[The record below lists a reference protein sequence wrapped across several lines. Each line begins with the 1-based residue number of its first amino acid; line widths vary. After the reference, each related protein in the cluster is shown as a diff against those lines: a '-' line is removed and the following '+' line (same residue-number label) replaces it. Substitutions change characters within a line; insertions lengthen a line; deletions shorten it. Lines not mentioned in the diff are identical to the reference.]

1 MNYSIVLYILG
12 CVLKFESAFLVLPAL
27 VGLIYR
33 EHASVSYL
41 AVAVLCLTLGVLLTH
56 KKPRS
61 TNLYTREGFVAVA
74 LSWIIMSIFGAIPFV
89 LTGDI
94 PFYVDA
100 LFETISGFTTTGS
113 SILTDVESISKA
125 SLFWRSFSHW
135 IGGMGVFVFIMAILP
150 MMGGSTM
157 NLMKAESPGPSVS
170 KLVPHVKDTA
180 KILYG
185 IYIAITI
192 CEATILRALGMPLF
206 DSLTTTFGTVGTG
219 GFGIRNDS
227 IAGYS
232 PAIQITITVF
242 MILSG
247 INYTAYFYILTGK
260 IKELFKIEEVRWY
273 LAIIFGSVAV
283 ITWNVRSLYP
293 TFSETL
299 RHAFFQVGSIITTTG
314 YATTDF
320 DLWPALSKTLLV
332 TLMFI
337 GACAGSTSGGI
348 KVSRILILL
357 KTIRK
362 ELSLIIHPRQ
372 VKKIRMDGHPVD
384 HETLR
389 SANVF
394 LVVYFVLLLT
404 SMLLISV
411 DEFDFSTN
419 FTSVVTVLNN
429 IGPGL
434 NLVGPTQ
441 NFSIFSPFSKFV
453 LMFDMLAG
461 RLELFPMMI
470 LLMPSTHPFQKC
482 SNAVT
487 NPERGVSSHGNSS
500 MNIT

>member
-41 AVAVLCLTLGVLLTH
+41 AVAVLCLILGVLLTH

-394 LVVYFVLLLT
+394 LFVYFVLLLT

-470 LLMPSTHPFQKC
+470 LLMPSTWK
-482 SNAVT
+482 
-487 NPERGVSSHGNSS
+487 RK
-500 MNIT
+500 

>member
-41 AVAVLCLTLGVLLTH
+41 AVAVLCLILGVLLTH

-260 IKELFKIEEVRWY
+260 IKELLKIEEVRWY

-470 LLMPSTHPFQKC
+470 LLMPSTWK
-482 SNAVT
+482 
-487 NPERGVSSHGNSS
+487 RK
-500 MNIT
+500 

>member
-41 AVAVLCLTLGVLLTH
+41 AVAVLCLILGVLLTH

-337 GACAGSTSGGI
+337 GACAGSKSGGI

-470 LLMPSTHPFQKC
+470 LLMPSTWK
-482 SNAVT
+482 
-487 NPERGVSSHGNSS
+487 RK
-500 MNIT
+500 

>member
-41 AVAVLCLTLGVLLTH
+41 AVAVLCLILGVLLTH

-394 LVVYFVLLLT
+394 LVVYFALLLT

-470 LLMPSTHPFQKC
+470 LLMPSTWK
-482 SNAVT
+482 
-487 NPERGVSSHGNSS
+487 RK
-500 MNIT
+500 

>member
-1 MNYSIVLYILG
+1 
-12 CVLKFESAFLVLPAL
+12 
-27 VGLIYR
+27 
-33 EHASVSYL
+33 
-41 AVAVLCLTLGVLLTH
+41 
-56 KKPRS
+56 
-61 TNLYTREGFVAVA
+61 
-74 LSWIIMSIFGAIPFV
+74 
-89 LTGDI
+89 
-94 PFYVDA
+94 
-100 LFETISGFTTTGS
+100 
-113 SILTDVESISKA
+113 
-125 SLFWRSFSHW
+125 
-135 IGGMGVFVFIMAILP
+135 MAILP

-470 LLMPSTHPFQKC
+470 LLMPSTWK
-482 SNAVT
+482 
-487 NPERGVSSHGNSS
+487 RK
-500 MNIT
+500 

>member
-41 AVAVLCLTLGVLLTH
+41 AVAVLCLILGVLLTH

-372 VKKIRMDGHPVD
+372 VKKIRMDGHQVD

-470 LLMPSTHPFQKC
+470 LLMPSTWK
-482 SNAVT
+482 
-487 NPERGVSSHGNSS
+487 RK
-500 MNIT
+500 

>member
-41 AVAVLCLTLGVLLTH
+41 AVAVLCLILGVLLTH

-337 GACAGSTSGGI
+337 GACAGNTSGGI

-470 LLMPSTHPFQKC
+470 LLMPSTWK
-482 SNAVT
+482 
-487 NPERGVSSHGNSS
+487 RK
-500 MNIT
+500 

>member
-1 MNYSIVLYILG
+1 MNAKSIRYILG
-12 CVLKFESAFLVLPAL
+12 WILNIEALLMLLPVATAVFYREEEGIAYAL
-27 VGLIYR
+27 V
-33 EHASVSYL
+33 
-41 AVAVLCLTLGVLLTH
+41 VAVCAAVGALLTY
-56 KKPRS
+56 KKPK
-61 TNLYTREGFVAVA
+61 NPGFYAKEGFVCTA
-74 LSWIIMSIFGAIPFV
+74 LGWILMSVFGCLPFMLTDEIPSF
-89 LTGDI
+89 I
-94 PFYVDA
+94 DA
-100 LFETISGFTTTGS
+100 LFEMVSGFTTTGAS
-113 SILTDVESISKA
+113 VVVNVEALSHCTNM
-125 SLFWRSFSHW
+125 WRCFSHW

-362 ELSLIIHPRQ
+362 ELSLIIHPHQ

-470 LLMPSTHPFQKC
+470 LLMPSTWK
-482 SNAVT
+482 
-487 NPERGVSSHGNSS
+487 RK
-500 MNIT
+500 

>member
-41 AVAVLCLTLGVLLTH
+41 AGAVLCLTLGVLLTH

-135 IGGMGVFVFIMAILP
+135 IGGMGVIVFIMAILP

-434 NLVGPTQ
+434 ILVGPTQ

-470 LLMPSTHPFQKC
+470 LLMPSTWK
-482 SNAVT
+482 
-487 NPERGVSSHGNSS
+487 RK
-500 MNIT
+500 

>member
-41 AVAVLCLTLGVLLTH
+41 AVAVLCLILGVLLTH

-185 IYIAITI
+185 IYIAITV

-470 LLMPSTHPFQKC
+470 LLMPSTWK
-482 SNAVT
+482 
-487 NPERGVSSHGNSS
+487 RK
-500 MNIT
+500 

>member
-27 VGLIYR
+27 VGVIYR

-41 AVAVLCLTLGVLLTH
+41 AVAVLCLILGVLLTH

-232 PAIQITITVF
+232 PAIQISITVF

-293 TFSETL
+293 TFGETL

-337 GACAGSTSGGI
+337 GACAGSTSGGM

-411 DEFDFSTN
+411 DEFDFTTN
-419 FTSVVTVLNN
+419 FTSVVTMLNN

-441 NFSIFSPFSKFV
+441 NFSIFSPFSKFI

-470 LLMPSTHPFQKC
+470 LLMPSTWK
-482 SNAVT
+482 
-487 NPERGVSSHGNSS
+487 RK
-500 MNIT
+500 

>member
-41 AVAVLCLTLGVLLTH
+41 AVAVLCLILGVLLFFNYTG
-56 KKPRS
+56 S
-61 TNLYTREGFVAVA
+61 TYIYTREGFVAVA

-470 LLMPSTHPFQKC
+470 LLMPSTWK
-482 SNAVT
+482 
-487 NPERGVSSHGNSS
+487 RK
-500 MNIT
+500 

>member
-1 MNYSIVLYILG
+1 MNYSMIFYIIGWILD
-12 CVLKFESAFLVLPAL
+12 VEAALLVPSLA
-27 VGLIYR
+27 VSLIYH
-33 EHASVSYL
+33 ESCAL
-41 AVAVLCLTLGVLLTH
+41 AFFITIVLCLIPGVILVR
-56 KKPRS
+56 KQPK
-61 TNLYTREGFVAVA
+61 NKVFYTREGSVTVA
-74 LSWIIMSIFGAIPFV
+74 LSWIVMSIMGSIPF
-89 LTGDI
+89 LLSGSITN
-94 PFYVDA
+94 PVDA
-100 LFETISGFTTTGS
+100 LFETVSGFTTTGA
-113 SILTDVESISKA
+113 SILPAVEPLQHGI
-125 SLFWRSFSHW
+125 LFWRSFTHW

-150 MMGGSTM
+150 LMGGSSM

-219 GFGIRNDS
+219 GFGIKNDS
-227 IAGYS
+227 IASYS

-260 IKELFKIEEVRWY
+260 LKDFFKIEEVRWY
-273 LAIIFGSVAV
+273 LAIILGSVGI
-283 ITWNVRSLYP
+283 ITWNIRSFYP
-293 TFSETL
+293 TLGDTV

-411 DEFDFSTN
+411 DEFDFTTN
-419 FTSVVTVLNN
+419 FTSVVTMLNN

-441 NFSIFSPFSKFV
+441 NFSIFSPFSKFI

-470 LLMPSTHPFQKC
+470 LLMPSTWK
-482 SNAVT
+482 
-487 NPERGVSSHGNSS
+487 RK
-500 MNIT
+500 

>member
-372 VKKIRMDGHPVD
+372 VKKIRMDGHPVN

-470 LLMPSTHPFQKC
+470 LLMPSTWK
-482 SNAVT
+482 
-487 NPERGVSSHGNSS
+487 RK
-500 MNIT
+500 

>member
-41 AVAVLCLTLGVLLTH
+41 AVAVLCLILGVLLTH

-384 HETLR
+384 HENLR

-470 LLMPSTHPFQKC
+470 LLMPSTWK
-482 SNAVT
+482 
-487 NPERGVSSHGNSS
+487 RK
-500 MNIT
+500 

>member
-41 AVAVLCLTLGVLLTH
+41 AVAVLCLILGVLLTH

-206 DSLTTTFGTVGTG
+206 DSLTTTFGTIGTG

-470 LLMPSTHPFQKC
+470 LLMPSTWK
-482 SNAVT
+482 
-487 NPERGVSSHGNSS
+487 RK
-500 MNIT
+500 

>member
-41 AVAVLCLTLGVLLTH
+41 AVAVLCLILGVLLTH

-135 IGGMGVFVFIMAILP
+135 IGGMGGFVFIMAILP

-470 LLMPSTHPFQKC
+470 LLMPSTWK
-482 SNAVT
+482 
-487 NPERGVSSHGNSS
+487 RK
-500 MNIT
+500 

>member
-41 AVAVLCLTLGVLLTH
+41 AVAVLCLILGVLLTH

-461 RLELFPMMI
+461 RLELFPMTQI
-470 LLMPSTHPFQKC
+470 IGYVIQIFDRH
-482 SNAVT
+482 
-487 NPERGVSSHGNSS
+487 E
-500 MNIT
+500 

>member
-41 AVAVLCLTLGVLLTH
+41 AVAVLCLILGVLLTH

-394 LVVYFVLLLT
+394 LVVYIVVLLT

-411 DEFDFSTN
+411 DEFVFSTKV
-419 FTSVVTVLNN
+419 TSGVTVLNRR
-429 IGPGL
+429 GPGL

-470 LLMPSTHPFQKC
+470 LLMPSTWK
-482 SNAVT
+482 
-487 NPERGVSSHGNSS
+487 RK
-500 MNIT
+500 

>member
-41 AVAVLCLTLGVLLTH
+41 AVAVLCLILGVLLTH

-461 RLELFPMMI
+461 RLELIPRMI
-470 LLMPSTHPFQKC
+470 ILMPSTWK
-482 SNAVT
+482 
-487 NPERGVSSHGNSS
+487 RK
-500 MNIT
+500 

>member
-27 VGLIYR
+27 VGLINR

-41 AVAVLCLTLGVLLTH
+41 AVAVLCLILGVLLTH

-470 LLMPSTHPFQKC
+470 LLMPSTWK
-482 SNAVT
+482 
-487 NPERGVSSHGNSS
+487 RK
-500 MNIT
+500 